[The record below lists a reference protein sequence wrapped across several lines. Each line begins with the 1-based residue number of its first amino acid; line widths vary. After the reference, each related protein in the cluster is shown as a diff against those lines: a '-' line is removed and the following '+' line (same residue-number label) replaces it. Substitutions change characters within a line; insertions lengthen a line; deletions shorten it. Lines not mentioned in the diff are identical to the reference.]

1 MHCQFSGPEAG
12 SNQQLA
18 KRARISV
25 IARWHEY
32 PTNKKRKKRTI
43 RKKRD
48 DASLGKKNGEGIMD
62 MQRKKIHILNI
73 VGARPNF
80 MKIAP
85 IHRLMQASDRFV
97 ATLVHTGQHYD
108 EKMSQIFFHDLN
120 LPEPDIYLGCG
131 SGSHAQQTGAIMIA
145 LERILLE
152 RKPQLVLVVGDVNST
167 LAASLVASKLQV
179 PIAHV
184 EAGLRSFDR
193 TMPEEIN
200 RLVTDSLADFLF
212 VTEESGR
219 RNLLHEGIDPD
230 KIHFVGNVMIDSLMS
245 HLKRAQQSTVL
256 DDLGL
261 NHQPYAL
268 LTLHRPSNVDD
279 QRNFDQILLALEQ
292 IALRVPIIFPI
303 HPRSRKMLTQFQFD
317 HRIAKAKNLRLIE
330 PLGYLD
336 FLKLMNHASLVLT
349 DSGGIQEETT
359 VLGIPCLTLR
369 RNTERPVTVE
379 IGTNVLVG
387 MDTDRI
393 VEESFKILDGHSRQG
408 QVPPLWDGQAAQRI
422 VAILAQRL

>member
-1 MHCQFSGPEAG
+1 MD
-12 SNQQLA
+12 QQQN
-18 KRARISV
+18 SV
-25 IARWHEY
+25 R
-32 PTNKKRKKRTI
+32 
-43 RKKRD
+43 
-48 DASLGKKNGEGIMD
+48 
-62 MQRKKIHILNI
+62 ILNI

-85 IHRLMQASDRFV
+85 IHRLMQTSHRLN

-108 EKMSQIFFHDLN
+108 EKMSRIFFHDLN

-145 LERILLE
+145 LERIIQEL
-152 RKPQLVLVVGDVNST
+152 RPHLVLVVGDVNST
-167 LAASLVASKLQV
+167 LAAALVASKLQIR
-179 PIAHV
+179 IAHV

-193 TMPEEIN
+193 SMPEEIN
-200 RLVTDSLADFLF
+200 RVVTDCLADFLF

-219 RNLLHEGIDPD
+219 QNLIDEGIDPN
-230 KIHFVGNVMIDSLMS
+230 KIFFVGNVMIDSLMS
-245 HLKRAQQSTVL
+245 HLQRAQQSPIL
-256 DDLGL
+256 NHLGL

-279 QRNFDQILLALEQ
+279 RQTFDRILSALEQ
-292 IALRVPIIFPI
+292 IATRVPIVFPI

-317 HRIAKAKNLRLIE
+317 WRIERAANLRLIE

-336 FLKLMNHASLVLT
+336 FLQLMRNASLVLT

-379 IGTNVLVG
+379 LGTNVLVG

-393 VEESFKILDGHSRQG
+393 VHESFKILDGQSRQG
-408 QVPPLWDGQAAQRI
+408 QIPPLWDGQAARRI
-422 VAILAQRL
+422 VSILEENL